1 MAHTGVMWE
10 PPYGHEGRP
19 ITADDPNPNT
29 PQGQFEGEMRF
40 VAGLGGSRRQ
50 RLAARHFVLGLVAI
64 VGLFALAVLLS
75 TLL

>member
-1 MAHTGVMWE
+1 MWE
-10 PPYGHEGRP
+10 PRPGREGHP

-50 RLAARHFVLGLVAI
+50 RRAARHLVLGLVVI
-64 VGLFALAVLLS
+64 VAMFALVVLLT